1 MQLHKL
7 IQDLIPYQVH
17 IHAHHHESDQSGD
30 GHLPCIEISSIEL
43 DSRQVT
49 PGSLFV
55 CIPGFR
61 VDGHQFARQAVEQGA
76 RAILAQKPLDVP
88 VPVIVVPDTRRALA
102 YVANCFYGF
111 PTQKL
116 RLIGVTGTN
125 GKTTVTYLIEK
136 MLEDQGLKTGRIG
149 TINMKIGNRVQE
161 VKNTTPESLH
171 LQQAFHDMLEASCSH
186 AVIEVSSHA
195 LDMGRVRGCNFGV
208 AIFTNLTQDHLDYHQ
223 SMEQYK
229 QAKGLLFSQLGNG
242 ISEGDLKYAILNA
255 DDSAS
260 DYYMKI
266 TPAQVLTYGIHSEQA
281 DIKASDIALSPQ
293 GVRFTVYYGT
303 QQEKFDVPLVGMFNV
318 YNVLAAVGAGIVEG
332 LSLSQIRE
340 SLSKIECIPG
350 RMETVEAGQ
359 DFTVIVDYAHT
370 PDSLANVLSTARQLA
385 QKRLICVVGCGGDR
399 DRGKRPLMAQMAVK
413 YADLTVL
420 TSDNPRSEDPQAI
433 INDME
438 KGLIDTN
445 VSQTKYTS
453 IVDRREAIH
462 WAINQAEQNDV
473 IIIAGKGHETYQE
486 IKGQRYHFDDRE
498 VAREVL
504 ASLKL

>member
-1 MQLHKL
+1 MQLAEL
-7 IQDLIPYQVH
+7 VQDLIPYRVQ
-17 IHAHHHESDQSGD
+17 ISAHHSSAEQPDD
-30 GHLPCIEISSIEL
+30 GHLRGIEISSIEL
-43 DSRQVT
+43 DSRQVK

-55 CIPGFR
+55 CIPGFQ
-61 VDGHQFARQAVEQGA
+61 VDGHQFVSQAIERGA
-76 RAILAQKPLDVP
+76 VAILAQKPLDVP
-88 VPVIVVPDTRRALA
+88 VPVIIVPDTRRALA
-102 YVANCFYGF
+102 YVANRFYGF

-136 MLEDQGLKTGRIG
+136 MLEDQGRKTGRIG
-149 TINMKIGNRVQE
+149 TINMKIGDRLVE

-171 LQQAFHDMLEASCSH
+171 LQQAFHDMLQAKCSH

-223 SMEQYK
+223 SMEEYK
-229 QAKGLLFSQLGNG
+229 RAKGLLFSQLGNG
-242 ISEGDLKYAILNA
+242 ISERDLKYAILNA
-255 DDSAS
+255 DDPAS
-260 DYYMKI
+260 SYYAKI
-266 TPAQVLTYGIHSEQA
+266 TPAQVLTYGIKSERA
-281 DIKASDIALSPQ
+281 DIKAADITLSPR
-293 GVRFTVYYGT
+293 GVSFTVHYGT
-303 QQEKFDVPLVGMFNV
+303 EQEQFNVPLVGMFNV
-318 YNVLAAVGAGIVEG
+318 YNVLAAVGAGVVEG
-332 LSLSQIRE
+332 LSLRQISD
-340 SLSKIECIPG
+340 SLSEVQGIPG
-350 RMETVEAGQ
+350 RMEVVEAGQ

-385 QKRLICVVGCGGDR
+385 RKRLICVVGCGGDR

-420 TSDNPRSEDPQAI
+420 TSDNPRSEDPAAI
-433 INDME
+433 IRDME
-438 KGLIDTN
+438 KGLIEQD

-453 IVDRREAIH
+453 IIDRRQAIH
-462 WAINQAEQNDV
+462 WAINKAEKDDV

-486 IKGQRYHFDDRE
+486 IKGQRFHFDDRE
-498 VAREVL
+498 VAREAL